1 MEKRIKE
8 KIKKLCLESFLY
20 GKNDGLEKIFLL
32 DINKKVTLSYLIG
45 VKNTHNSTRNLFC
58 NRLKLNNLS
67 TTTNQRL

>member
-32 DINKKVTLSYLIG
+32 DINKKVERDF
-45 VKNTHNSTRNLFC
+45 K
-58 NRLKLNNLS
+58 
-67 TTTNQRL
+67 